1 MRISGKTIAIVVVWA
16 AIAIGAGAYFAVN
29 TLVKQRL
36 TGELA
41 HFSTS
46 MEALGLTFTHGE
58 VESDP
63 VDQRLSVANVSL
75 KGTLETGQGIDI
87 SADVLE
93 LQGYQVDDERDIV
106 AIKQLLLV
114 GLTIREGLPGGHG
127 LSFNRLAVE
136 GLRPAGMARVWRSYQ
151 AGLSLAGALETN
163 GFAPHDLVRS
173 VAVEDAALTLPAAA
187 PGTPQQIS
195 VGAFALGLTPEGADQ
210 SAGPVYFAEQEPT
223 ISRVDVVMADGGSL
237 ERITV
242 LGIVLGPL
250 RMRPQLARAEIE
262 TVRTGEIQLI
272 AAESSGLE
280 DAFWRTARAEGV
292 FLSAGAGLDQP
303 LLSAQSL
310 VGEGLVTQLGD
321 WEIGLRSLS
330 RRRAS
335 PEREMWR
342 LEGLTAERSY
352 GDVLGAE
359 ADQLSATVRT
369 LMADQRVKIEASGA
383 ALASLA
389 DGRLTIEQAQVES
402 PSVGRL
408 TLRADISG
416 VSGLA
421 ALLPLASSLPVD
433 AQLEAAT
440 LALDTQPL
448 AAAMA
453 QDLAPG
459 SLARQVV
466 RGYAQG
472 AQTAAQRAL
481 FAGLD
486 QWMQQP
492 DRLVLR
498 LKGAEGVGLKALLQA
513 PLSALLTPATLDQL
527 LTIEVSP

>member
-41 HFSTS
+41 HFSTR

-75 KGTLETGQGIDI
+75 KGTLQSGQGIDI
-87 SADVLE
+87 RADVLE

-114 GLTIREGLPGGHG
+114 GLTIREGLPRGHA

-163 GFAPHDLVRS
+163 GFSPHDLVRS
-173 VAVEDAALTLPAAA
+173 VTVEDAALTLPEAA
-187 PGTPQQIS
+187 PGAPQQIS
-195 VGAFALGLTPEGADQ
+195 IGAFALGLTPESPDP

-223 ISRVDVVMADGGSL
+223 ISRVDVVMAEGGSL

-242 LGIVLGPL
+242 LGIALGPL
-250 RMRPQLARAEIE
+250 RMQPHLARAEID
-262 TVRTGEIQLI
+262 TIRTGEIQLI
-272 AAESSGLE
+272 AAEGSGLQ

-292 FLSAGAGLDQP
+292 SLSAAAGLDRP
-303 LLSAQSL
+303 LLSAQAL
-310 VGEGLVTQLGD
+310 VGEGLATQLGD
-321 WEIGLRSLS
+321 WEIGVRSLS

-335 PEREMWR
+335 PEREMWI

-359 ADQLSATVRT
+359 ADQLPATVRT
-369 LMADQRVKIEASGA
+369 LMADQRVKIEANGG
-383 ALASLA
+383 ALASLT
-389 DGRLTIEQAQVES
+389 DGRLSLEQAHLES
-402 PSVGRL
+402 PSVGRVA
-408 TLRADISG
+408 LRADISG
-416 VSGLA
+416 LSGLA
-421 ALLPLASSLPVD
+421 TLLPLVSSLPVD

-440 LALDTQPL
+440 LEVDTQPL

-453 QDLAPG
+453 QDMAPG

-472 AQTAAQRAL
+472 AQTAEQRAL

-486 QWMQQP
+486 RWMQAP

-498 LKGAEGVGLKALLQA
+498 VKGAEGVGLKAILQA
-513 PLSALLTPATLDQL
+513 PLSAWLTPAALDRL
-527 LTIEVSP
+527 LTLEVAP